1 MGYVE
6 TDCNLCKQCY
16 VELKKPSKKSLK
28 KMVLT
33 EYKALCDEC
42 GRIDRLVD
50 YTWEKDENDD

>member
-16 VELKKPSKKSLK
+16 VKLKKPSKKSLK

-42 GRIDRLVD
+42 RRIDRLVD
-50 YTWEKDENDD
+50 YTWEKDEDDE